1 MRIAVNVR
9 FLIKNNL
16 EGIGV
21 FTYETF
27 KRIVTDHPEHNF
39 YFLFDR
45 KFDPEFIFSDNITPI
60 VINPPARHPF
70 LWYIW
75 FNLSLPRV
83 LKQIKPDIFISADG
97 FLPPKSNIKTLNL
110 IYDIAFEH
118 YPNDIPQLVSKF
130 YRKFFPKFAANADR
144 IATISEFTKVDI
156 VTKYHI
162 DPAKIDVVYCGSSSI
177 FIPIDDSEK
186 LSIKQQLTDGI
197 DYFVYVGALHKRKN
211 LSVLLKSFDKF
222 RDICNKE
229 FKLVIIGRKA
239 WQTDEMMQAYES
251 MNYKADVIFTGRVSD
266 DLLAKYMGAAYA
278 LSYISYFEGFGLPL
292 LEALYCDVP
301 VITSDRTSLPEVAGN
316 AGLIVDPFQV
326 NDIALVMKNIAENPS
341 LRDDLIKKG
350 KHQRIKFTWEIT
362 SELLW
367 QSILKTTNT

>member
-27 KRIVTDHPEHNF
+27 KRIVTDHPEHHF

-97 FLPPKSNIKTLNL
+97 FLPPKSNIKMLNL

-118 YPNDIPQLVSKF
+118 YPNDIPGLVSKY
-130 YRKFFPKFAANADR
+130 YRKFFPEFAANTDR
-144 IATISEFTKVDI
+144 IATISEFTKTDI

-177 FIPIDDSEK
+177 FVPIDEPEK
-186 LSIKQQLTDGI
+186 LSIKKQLTEGC

-222 RDICNKE
+222 RDICDRE

-239 WQTDEMMQAYES
+239 WQTNDMMQTYES
-251 MNYKADVIFTGRVSD
+251 MKHKVDVIFTGRVTD
-266 DLLAKYMGAAYA
+266 ELLVKYMGAAYA

-326 NDIALVMKNIAENPS
+326 DDIALVMKNIAESPT
-341 LRDDLIKKG
+341 LRDDLIEKG
-350 KHQRIKFTWEIT
+350 KHQRIKFTWKIT

-367 QSILKTTNT
+367 ESILKTTNT